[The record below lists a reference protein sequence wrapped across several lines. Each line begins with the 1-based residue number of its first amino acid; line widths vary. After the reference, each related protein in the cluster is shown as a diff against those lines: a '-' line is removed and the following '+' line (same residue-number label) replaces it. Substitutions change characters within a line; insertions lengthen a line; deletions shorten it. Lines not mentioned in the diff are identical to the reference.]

1 MKKEQ
6 IKKLNN
12 KGVSLLEVI
21 VAVSI
26 FSIAAIVLLQGFVTS
41 GRVNR
46 KSNLYLE
53 ATSTAQNL
61 MEEIKSKSFEEVA
74 LAFNYPIDKT
84 TGHSRFAFLEPHK
97 GEFGT
102 VINISE
108 KLKTVRDGKAE
119 YTDVRLTGEENKITA
134 SIISTD
140 DGKTYRFNPREK
152 GENAS
157 KYYYQMTNVKNFHET
172 FDVLAEF
179 DGSRDSGYKKQNNLS
194 KENKK
199 NDYEIPNIARL
210 DSKTNGFLIM
220 PKNWDQE
227 VMDALVAAQLQLA
240 KKKWNEETQEPDKE
254 PELQAMNPEEVYKK
268 TKRTLF
274 IKLEEDGGVITAK
287 ARYTLNAYS
296 YVDPVGGKYGRMD
309 LCSCNGDPEKA
320 KTNPDEC
327 CTYTSAYVPFYS
339 SDAGEELKNIFVF
352 YYPNYESSSSAFPLD
367 EIIVDNRINYPV
379 NLYISKQREET
390 LTSAQ
395 EMNYRMNLTIQ
406 EDPSSDQERP
416 NSSWNTN
423 PSLFRSRLK
432 LRSNLNRDIS
442 REEPASIDQMGL
454 VYTDGKYSFKNTNAR
469 SVLDF
474 NGLDDRT
481 ARDRIYTAKISI
493 YRQGAAEKNFP
504 EEERILTLDG
514 SKEN

>member
-1 MKKEQ
+1 MKKNR
-6 IKKLNN
+6 IKKRNN

-21 VAVSI
+21 VAVSV

-84 TGHSRFAFLEPHK
+84 TGLSRFAFLEPQK
-97 GEFGT
+97 GKIGSELQ
-102 VINISE
+102 ISE
-108 KLKTVRDGKAE
+108 KLKTVHDGE
-119 YTDVRLTGEENKITA
+119 IQYTDVRLTGEETQITA
-134 SIISTD
+134 SVISTD
-140 DGKTYRFNPREK
+140 DGKTYRFHPREK

-157 KYYYQMTNVKNFHET
+157 KYYYQMTNVKNLHET
-172 FDVLAEF
+172 FDILAEF

-194 KENKK
+194 KENQK

-210 DSKTNGFLIM
+210 DSKTNGFLTM

-227 VMDALVAAQLQLA
+227 AMEALVAAQLTLA
-240 KKKWNEETQEPDKE
+240 NKKWNEEMSTPDQGEK
-254 PELQAMNPEEVYKK
+254 PKAMNPEEVYKN
-268 TKRTLF
+268 TKRTLY
-274 IKLEEDGGVITAK
+274 IRLEEDGGVITAK
-287 ARYTLNAYS
+287 ARYTLNANS
-296 YVDPVGGKYGRMD
+296 YVDPEGGKYGRMD
-309 LCSCNGDPEKA
+309 LCSCKGDPEKA
-320 KTNPDEC
+320 SGNPEEC

-352 YYPNYESSSSAFPLD
+352 YYPNYESTSSAAPLD

-379 NLYISKQREET
+379 NLYLSKQREET
-390 LTSAQ
+390 LTSEQ
-395 EMNYRMNLTIQ
+395 EMNYHMNLTIQ
-406 EDPSSDQERP
+406 EDPSKDKEQP

-432 LRSNLNRDIS
+432 LRTNLDRDIS
-442 REEPASIDQMGL
+442 REESTSITQMSL

-474 NGLDDRT
+474 NGLDNRE

-493 YRQGAAEKNFP
+493 YRQGAAAKNFP